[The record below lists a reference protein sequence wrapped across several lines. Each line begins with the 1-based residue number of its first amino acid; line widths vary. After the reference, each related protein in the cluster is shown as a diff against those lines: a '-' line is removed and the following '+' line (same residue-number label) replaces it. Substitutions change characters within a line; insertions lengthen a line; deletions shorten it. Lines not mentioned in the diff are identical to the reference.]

1 MDLIPGGKGENRE
14 MREGFMSPERG
25 DIHEVLAAI
34 ESQTGQSI
42 EGLFQVLNVEGHY
55 IHRVRDSLSRAAYR
69 VTGGESIA
77 TDLDLNFSGNLVDQL
92 AELRG
97 VDCVKIHLSVF
108 DAMKETAARHA
119 VPDGVTP
126 QQLTW
131 TWEIGRYV
139 GRTLQRHV
147 DAHIAPLSIPS
158 HLGIINFF
166 EKSATDLI
174 GDGKEFKFPE
184 AQNIKPGAVEDYRQ
198 VGLPERLASALGD
211 VFMQYFHN
219 VSPEFL
225 EAFDARLREAVVK
238 PVMLADA
245 FRTEFRP
252 EVSYRE
258 LAASHPLSNEELYDY
273 LEYIS
278 EPSDTIYLHDR

>member
-1 MDLIPGGKGENRE
+1 MDLIPGGKGGDRE
-14 MREGFMSPERG
+14 LREGLMSPERG
-25 DIHEVLAAI
+25 EIHEVIGAI
-34 ESQTGQSI
+34 EDQTGQSV
-42 EGLFQVLNVEGHY
+42 EGILQVLNVEGHY
-55 IHRVRDSLSRAAYR
+55 MYRVRDSLSRAAYR
-69 VTGGESIA
+69 ITAGESIA
-77 TDLDLNFSGNLVDQL
+77 TDLDLNFGGNLVDQL

-97 VDCVKIHLSVF
+97 IDCVKIHLSVF
-108 DAMKETAARHA
+108 DAMKETASRHA
-119 VPDGVTP
+119 IPEGVTP

-147 DAHIAPLSIPS
+147 DSHIAPLSIPG

-174 GDGKEFKFPE
+174 GDGIDFKFPE
-184 AQNIKPGAVEDYRQ
+184 TQDIKLGAVEDYRQ

-211 VFMQYFHN
+211 VFVQYFHG
-219 VSPEFL
+219 VTPEFL
-225 EAFDARLREAVVK
+225 EAFDTRLREAVIK
-238 PVMLADA
+238 PVVLADD
-245 FRTEFRP
+245 FGTEFRP

-258 LAASHPLSNEELYDY
+258 LAASHPLSNEELQNY